1 MEDLSKYNP
10 EGSELR
16 VIQLR
21 MLDILLKIDA
31 FCKQYGINYWLEG
44 GTMLGAVRHG
54 GFLRRERPSRIVAMS
69 FCEPRS

>member
-44 GTMLGAVRHG
+44 GTMLGTN
-54 GFLRRERPSRIVAMS
+54 
-69 FCEPRS
+69 